1 MVNRD
6 KYLVTEDDWTLGVG
20 HTMQYTGHVSQ
31 KCTLET
37 YMILLTNVIPIHLDI
52 KINT

>member
-37 YMILLTNVIPIHLDI
+37 YVTLLTNVTPIIYKI
-52 KINT
+52 KNK